1 MGPLTASEIDNNAW
15 KRAWRMR
22 CCPPDA
28 VLYASEDAGMLE
40 AHLEICPWCRA
51 DQTDGLPVPS
61 FAALCPVESTK
72 VLPGTGELW
81 LIKTTLGGWGE
92 KARYFNGPVVLVIED
107 SDEKMVNVLQIYDDD
122 YFKGSDDVPL
132 GNDLVNEPG
141 NELAGFAEPWNR
153 YSLCKDDLVLKLGEV
168 TRDVLETCKAATK
181 APSVDI
187 EQGSLLWFFRNME
200 VETGFYFAQQ
210 SIAKVMKSMQEDR
223 KDNKIAWFNT
233 VSQSQ
238 LLLQLQ
244 HLKLQCKEPLPAD
257 VSPLDVLAYCS
268 LPDDRLPL
276 AAADT
281 TKTGFAIVF
290 VLGAGSLESYSTCTF
305 KLHQTDVE
313 ENSLLV
319 SGTLPEEA
327 VDFDEFHCWWKTDGE
342 MISPVQGQS
351 GYANRVFWATFSREE
366 PLTPQDNYE
375 IVIRC
380 IKYL

>member
-1 MGPLTASEIDNNAW
+1 MGPLTAPEIDNNAW

-28 VLYASEDAGMLE
+28 VLYASEDAGMLN

-61 FAALCPVESTK
+61 FAALCPVNSTSI
-72 VLPGTGELW
+72 LPGTGELW
-81 LIKTTLGGWGE
+81 LIKAELGGWGE
-92 KARYFNGPVVLVIED
+92 KVRYYNGPVVLVIED
-107 SDEKMVNVLQIYDDD
+107 FDEKMVNVLQIYDDD
-122 YFKGSDDVPL
+122 YFKGPEDVPL
-132 GNDLVNEPG
+132 GND
-141 NELAGFAEPWNR
+141 LAGFAEPWNR
-153 YSLCKDDLVLKLGEV
+153 YSLCRDDLVLKLGEV

-181 APSVDI
+181 GPSTEI

-210 SIAKVMKSMQEDR
+210 SIAKVMKNMEADR
-223 KDNKIAWFNT
+223 NNNKTAWFDT
-233 VSQSQ
+233 VSSSQ

-244 HLKLQCKEPLPAD
+244 HLTLQCNEPLPAD
-257 VSPLDVLAYCS
+257 ASTLDVLAYCS

-281 TKTGFAIVF
+281 KKTGFAIVF
-290 VLGAGSLESYSTCTF
+290 ILGSGSLESYSTCTF
-305 KLHQTDVE
+305 ELHQTDVDG
-313 ENSLLV
+313 NSLMV
-319 SGTLPEEA
+319 SGTVPEEA
-327 VDFDEFHCWWKTDGE
+327 VDFDEFHCWWKTDGK
-342 MISPVQGQS
+342 MIAPVQGQS
-351 GYANRVFWATFSREE
+351 GYANKVFWATFSREE
-366 PLTPQDNYE
+366 SFEPQDNYE